1 MISATVHGIATLMQD
16 AADALAAVSPAALAI
31 ALLLHVGKVAAEARS
46 WHGIVAHTYRDARFR
61 VTFGAFAGSLG
72 ANVVLPARIGDA
84 LRLGIVRKRVSDGS
98 GSTIAATMVVETALE
113 TAFSVAVVVAVLVAG
128 RSVGSLGAPAGAI
141 GGIASH
147 RSAPFVAAGLAAVVA
162 LGIRLCRPWLRRVGA
177 DMRRGFAI
185 MGSPGALGRGVVSWK
200 LIAWTLRL
208 GSVYFFL
215 VAFHVPGTA
224 WTVLLVVAAQAAA
237 SLIPLLPGNAGA
249 QQAALVVSLAGY
261 ATAASVVALGIGMQA
276 ATGIVDLVLGG
287 LAVWLVANTGDLR
300 ALLRGRRA
308 ARY

>member
-16 AADALAAVSPAALAI
+16 AADALAAVSPGALAI
-31 ALLLHVGKVAAEARS
+31 ALLLHVFKVAAEARS

-61 VTFGAFAGSLG
+61 VTLGAFAGSLG
-72 ANVVLPARIGDA
+72 ANVLLPARIGDA
-84 LRLGIVRKRVSDGS
+84 LRLGIVRKRLRDGS
-98 GSTIAATMVVETALE
+98 GSTIAATMVVEAALE

-128 RSVGSLGAPAGAI
+128 RSVGSLGTPAGAV
-141 GGIASH
+141 GGIAAH
-147 RSAPFVAAGLAAVVA
+147 RSAPFVAAALAVAVAVSV
-162 LGIRLCRPWLRRVGA
+162 RLCRPWLRRVGA

-249 QQAALVVSLAGY
+249 QQAALVVGLAGY

-287 LAVWLVANTGDLR
+287 LAVGLVANTGDLR
-300 ALLRGRRA
+300 ALLRGRQA